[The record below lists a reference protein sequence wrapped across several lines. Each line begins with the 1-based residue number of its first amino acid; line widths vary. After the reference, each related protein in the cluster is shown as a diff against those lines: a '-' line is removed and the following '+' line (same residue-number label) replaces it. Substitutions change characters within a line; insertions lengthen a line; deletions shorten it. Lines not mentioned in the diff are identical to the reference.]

1 MNKSFENNN
10 SESDAGAGQT
20 ILALGTTKPQ
30 LNLNQNAKILGCNN
44 SFEKLI
50 HVSKEQFLATDLTSF
65 PQNKQFIEAIKIA
78 AVEGVNVFK
87 GVVIFGN
94 DISVANL
101 DCVLFS
107 VTPGNQQ
114 EKVIAC
120 FILDS
125 DFTALEVNT
134 DRLNSVSGRP
144 GYLYASVSVHAAD
157 GSAVFISPSIESLLG
172 YSCAELMKMDP
183 FYPVYPEDVPIVA
196 NVIKKL
202 NSGQNQLNA
211 RYRMIHKNGSVIS
224 VETSSYLIND
234 ATGEGKH
241 IVNVTWDLGSFA
253 KIEHAL
259 ALSEQKY
266 YRLVMNLPVGVS
278 LISASG
284 QILEANDAMK
294 KIMGLPLDVKISELS
309 FFSIEVMKRVGIN
322 PKLRQCIEKKE
333 IVYGEIKLKSTR
345 NIPEIFLVY
354 SFLPVLNHTGD
365 IDTIIGYV
373 SDLSQQKK
381 AESESSTQADFL
393 KLVINAIK
401 TPFFVKDEDHK
412 WVMLNDAAVEMMGHT
427 QDDLLGKSDY
437 DLYPKEQ
444 ASVFWQ
450 CDELVFKKGSFSNE
464 EVITWSDGTIHTIV
478 THKQLYIEKFSGKKF
493 IVGTIHD
500 ITGYKKIEDE
510 LRASVFKYHELFD
523 NANDF
528 IITLEPDG
536 KITNAN
542 RKLLRYLQTDLQSL
556 TKKNVF
562 DFFSGENKVH
572 AYSMR
577 DLVLSDSSDNMF
589 EIEAIGAAGQPVIY
603 EVKAS
608 LIRQKGE
615 IIGVQCVFSDVTERK
630 EASLKLEEYNKNLL
644 ELNNTKDKFF
654 SIIAHDLRNPYS
666 SILGFSELLFEDLDD
681 LSKDEIRDS
690 IKIIHDSAKNS
701 LNLLENLLAWSRLET
716 GRIPFDLVKVILTD
730 VVDEVIDVLFSLA
743 YRKKIEI
750 VNSVE
755 PSVLL
760 FADKN
765 MLITIFN
772 NLIMNA
778 IKYTPI
784 GGKIHIST
792 GEPSLF
798 NDSDKEFI
806 KIMVAD
812 TGVGM
817 DEKLVESLF
826 DLNKTQSNPGTENE
840 QGTGLGLV
848 LSREMVEK
856 HGGSIMVESS
866 PGKGSVFSFYIPL
879 FKPDAE
885 MP

>member
-1 MNKSFENNN
+1 MNKSFENIN
-10 SESDAGAGQT
+10 SESNAGVSQPIQT
-20 ILALGTTKPQ
+20 LGSTKPQ
-30 LNLNQNAKILGCNN
+30 IYLDHNAKILGCNN
-44 SFEKLI
+44 AFEKLI
-50 HVSKEQFLATDLTSF
+50 PISKNQFLSSDLTSSI
-65 PQNKQFIEAIKIA
+65 QNKQFIEAIKLA
-78 AVEGVNVFK
+78 ADEGVSIYK
-87 GVVIFGN
+87 GIVILGN
-94 DISVANL
+94 GQSVAYF
-101 DCVLFS
+101 DCVLLS
-107 VTPGNQQ
+107 VNPGTQP
-114 EKVIAC
+114 EKVISC

-125 DFTALEVNT
+125 DFTPVEATN

-144 GYLYASVSVHAAD
+144 GCLNASVSVHAAD
-157 GSAVFISPSIESLLG
+157 GSAIFISPSIESLLG
-172 YSCAELMKMDP
+172 YSCSELMKIGP

-196 NVIKKL
+196 DVIKKL
-202 NSGQNQLNA
+202 NSGQNHLNS
-211 RYRMIHKNGSVIS
+211 RYRMVHKNGSVIS

-234 ATGEGKH
+234 ATGTGKH
-241 IVNVTWDLGSFA
+241 IVNVTWDLRSFA

-294 KIMGLPLDVKISELS
+294 KIMGLPLDVQMPELS
-309 FFSIEVMKRVGIN
+309 FFSIEVMKRVGIST
-322 PKLRQCIEKKE
+322 KLSQCIEKKE

-345 NIPEIFLVY
+345 KVPEIFLVY
-354 SFLPVLNHTGD
+354 SFLPVLNHSGD
-365 IDTIIGYV
+365 IETIIGYV

-412 WVMLNDAAVEMMGHT
+412 WVMLNDAAVEMMGQT
-427 QDDLLGKSDY
+427 QEDLLGKSDY
-437 DLYPKEQ
+437 DLYPEEQ
-444 ASVFWQ
+444 ASVFWE
-450 CDELVFKKGSFSNE
+450 CDELVFKKGSYSNE
-464 EVITWSDGTIHTIV
+464 EIITWSDGTIHTIV
-478 THKQLYIEKFSGKKF
+478 THKQLYTEKFSGKKF

-500 ITGYKKIEDE
+500 ITGYKKIEDD
-510 LRASVFKYHELFD
+510 LRASEMKYRELFD

-528 IITLEPDG
+528 IITMEPDG

-542 RKLLRYLQTDLQSL
+542 RKLLKYLQTDLEKL
-556 TKKNVF
+556 TNQNVF
-562 DFFSGENKVH
+562 DFFTTENKDH
-572 AYSMR
+572 AYAMR
-577 DLVLSDSSDNMF
+577 DLVLSDSSDKMF

-608 LIRQKGE
+608 LIRQKE
-615 IIGVQCVFSDVTERK
+615 KIVGVQCVFSDVTERK

-666 SILGFSELLFEDLDD
+666 SILGFAELLSEDLDD

-701 LNLLENLLAWSRLET
+701 LNLLENLLSWSRLET

-750 VNSVE
+750 VNSIQ
-755 PSVLL
+755 PSVFL
-760 FADKN
+760 FADRN
-765 MLITIFN
+765 MLITILN

-792 GEPSLF
+792 GEQSF
-798 NDSDKEFI
+798 VKGSDKEFI
-806 KIMVAD
+806 KVMVAD

-817 DEKLVESLF
+817 DQKLVESLF
-826 DLNKTQSNPGTENE
+826 ALNKNQSNPGTENE

-848 LSREMVEK
+848 LAREMVEK
-856 HGGSIMVESS
+856 HGGSIMVESA
-866 PGKGSVFSFYIPL
+866 PGKGSVFSFLIPL
-879 FKPDAE
+879 YKPEADNS
-885 MP
+885 